1 MEDPTSTSPASAALE
16 CRLCDVSFDT
26 PEEKRHHAKSEWHVY
41 KIRCRVAE
49 PGTVITPPNS
59 APIKSSTGRTK
70 QAWKSTSRSESP
82 VADEESY
89 DEESENDTSSDNDT
103 VEFVAEECL
112 FCNQTSKDLD
122 ENLSHMHQAHSLV
135 IPFQSSLVVDLQ
147 TLIWFL
153 HMVIFSY
160 RECICCGKRRRTIE
174 AVQQHMASMGH
185 CRFDVTEEM
194 AGFYDMESLG
204 QQSAEGRNHPDDRTL
219 RLPSGKLLGHRSYV
233 EPTSKSRPR
242 EEKPIAGLPDG
253 PAPLPTP
260 QQTSADA
267 EPQALTKR
275 DRKEQALTT
284 QFAQLRTG
292 DQMSLAHLPQSQQR
306 SLLLAR
312 KKELDNVKRAERRK
326 RGRLDRVGNKTAIH
340 TNYYKQEVPVYM
352 GG

>member
-1 MEDPTSTSPASAALE
+1 VTE
-16 CRLCDVSFDT
+16 
-26 PEEKRHHAKSEWHVY
+26 
-41 KIRCRVAE
+41 
-49 PGTVITPPNS
+49 
-59 APIKSSTGRTK
+59 
-70 QAWKSTSRSESP
+70 
-82 VADEESY
+82 EESY
-89 DEESENDTSSDNDT
+89 DEESESDTSSDDKDA

-160 RECICCGKRRRTIE
+160 RECICCGKRRRTVE
-174 AVQQHMASMGH
+174 AVQQHMTSMGH
-185 CRFDVTEEM
+185 CRFNVTEEM
-194 AGFYDMESLG
+194 AGFYDMELIG
-204 QQSAEGRNHPDDRTL
+204 QHGAEGRSHPDDRTL

-233 EPTSKSRPR
+233 EPASKSRLR
-242 EEKPIAGLPDG
+242 EEKSLTGPSDG
-253 PAPLPTP
+253 
-260 QQTSADA
+260 TSALPAAQQSNVNAD
-267 EPQALTKR
+267 PQALTKR

-292 DQMSLAHLPQSQQR
+292 DQLSLMHLPQSEQR

-312 KKELDNVKRAERRK
+312 KKALDDVKRAERRK
-326 RGRLDRVGNKTAIH
+326 RGRLDRVGNKTAVH